1 MAYPSSLARPEIDPA
16 MAENAPAGI
25 AMLAK
30 QTHSS
35 TLPTFLPNIFPVAEV
50 TSPQRRRGDDG
61 GPTSVCFPTQY
72 TQYTR
77 TSRITLSS
85 LRRSKFPT
93 SVQELQQVSSGTH
106 CAAFRGATAR
116 GSGGG
121 GRLWGACMVEGGGHG
136 RGWSVEGAHHRW
148 ARRGEFIHSLSILIL
163 MALTC
168 RPAAAAA
175 AIAKAMATNDCSAAG
190 SWCTQRPGQ
199 AMGLGVRHEADDGFS
214 IRLRG
219 GAGKKIRLSKR
230 ISRGGSA
237 FHQVK
242 NVPAPRC
249 ARTMHPYPA
258 IFLTSP
264 AAITP
269 LSRATF

>member
-1 MAYPSSLARPEIDPA
+1 MVVQPLKGPVF
-16 MAENAPAGI
+16 
-25 AMLAK
+25 
-30 QTHSS
+30 S
-35 TLPTFLPNIFPVAEV
+35 TL
-50 TSPQRRRGDDG
+50 
-61 GPTSVCFPTQY
+61 C
-72 TQYTR
+72 TR
-77 TSRITLSS
+77 ISRIPRAQSHPS
-85 LRRSKFPT
+85 LPRSKFPISAAAT
-93 SVQELQQVSSGTH
+93 PLLQELQQVSSVTH
-106 CAAFRGATAR
+106 CTAFRGATAR

-121 GRLWGACMVEGGGHG
+121 RLWGACMVDGGGHG
-136 RGWSVEGAHHRW
+136 RGWSVEGAHRRW

-168 RPAAAAA
+168 RSAAAAA
-175 AIAKAMATNDCSAAG
+175 AIAKAMSTNDCSAAG

-199 AMGLGVRHEADDGFS
+199 AMGLGVRHEVDDGFS

-249 ARTMHPYPA
+249 ARTVHPYPA
-258 IFLTSP
+258 IFPHLRLPRSLHCQKP
-264 AAITP
+264 HFE
-269 LSRATF
+269 S